1 MGKKCCVRGC
11 AQVEEG
17 ELRHLWSFPFCSKTL
32 SKGYAAKQKRRRIW
46 FRNLK
51 IEYEE
56 DNKKDLRVCNLH
68 FVFGKQKILLHFF
81 KLILNSY
88 LYFFLVLLFR
98 YTLYK

>member
-1 MGKKCCVRGC
+1 MGKKCCVR

-17 ELRHLWSFPFCSKTL
+17 ELRHLWSFPFGSKTL

-46 FRNLK
+46 FRNLN

-68 FVFGKQKILLHFF
+68 FVSGKQKILLHF
-81 KLILNSY
+81 LN
-88 LYFFLVLLFR
+88 LF
-98 YTLYK
+98 